1 MGSMSKLLNK
11 PLKAFAIYALLVLAC
26 SIPVYYL
33 IVDYIWRSELD
44 EYNQIVRKRIETGLN
59 KLDLNEEEWDK
70 TITLWNQTQPGTTIS
85 NAATDRILPDSTYT
99 IMRQD
104 PMHTGEDLERFRGL
118 SAYIMIK
125 GKPYHLNVEINVEEA
140 HETVLAIAAV
150 TFLFFIILLTGF
162 MLLNRNIASR
172 IWKPF
177 HSTLDRLKSFDL
189 NSHKNID
196 LERSE
201 IEEFEQLNEVLKQL
215 IEKNISVFRQQKE
228 FTENAS
234 HELQTPLAIL
244 KSKIDLLIQ
253 NETFTE
259 EQSELIASLNLPI
272 SRVSR
277 INKNLLLLAKIENQQ
292 FLEDQK
298 INISELLQQNID
310 FLGEHLIAKNNT
322 VETEIRSDISIHAN
336 KSLVE
341 IMLVNLLLNAIRH
354 NPVDGLIKIRL
365 TDAKLTISNS
375 GDRALNPD
383 TLFKRFMTSS
393 TSTPSSGL
401 GLAIVREIGNRYGW
415 KISYSFQQGLHSFS
429 VQF

>member
-1 MGSMSKLLNK
+1 MSKLLNK
-11 PLKAFAIYALLVLAC
+11 PLRAFAIYALLVLAG

-33 IVDYIWRSELD
+33 IVDYIWRNELD
-44 EYNQIVRKRIETGLN
+44 EYNQIVRRRIETGLN
-59 KLDLNEEEWDK
+59 KLNLNEADWNK
-70 TITLWNQTQPGTTIS
+70 TITLWNQTQPGTTIAKS
-85 NAATDRILPDSTYT
+85 PADKPLPDSTYT

-104 PMHTGEDLERFRGL
+104 PMHTAEDFERFRGL
-118 SAYIMIK
+118 SAYIFIK
-125 GKPYHLNVEINVEEA
+125 EKPYHLNVEINVEEA
-140 HETVLAIAAV
+140 HETVFAIAAV
-150 TFLFFIILLTGF
+150 TLIFFIILLAGF
-162 MLLNRNIASR
+162 VLLNRNIAAK

-196 LERSE
+196 LEKSE
-201 IEEFEQLNEVLKQL
+201 IEEFEQLNEVLRQL

-234 HELQTPLAIL
+234 HELQTPLAVL
-244 KSKIDLLIQ
+244 KSKIDLLMQ
-253 NETFTE
+253 NETLTE

-292 FLEDQK
+292 FAEDEN
-298 INISELLQQNID
+298 IDISELLHQNLE
-310 FLGEHLIAKNNT
+310 FLEEHLVARNNT
-322 VETEIRSDISIHAN
+322 VETEIHSDISIRAN

-354 NPVDGLIKIRL
+354 NPVNGLIKIEF
-365 TDAKLTISNS
+365 AGSKLTISNT
-375 GDRALNPD
+375 GDAPLNPQ
-383 TLFKRFMTSS
+383 TIFRRFIASS
-393 TSTPSSGL
+393 SSTPSSGL
-401 GLAIVREIGNRYGW
+401 GLAIVHEIGNRYDW
-415 KISYSFQQGLHSFS
+415 KISYDFRQCFNQFS

>member
-1 MGSMSKLLNK
+1 MSKLLNK

-44 EYNQIVRKRIETGLN
+44 EYNQIVRRRIETGLN
-59 KLDLNEEEWDK
+59 KLNLSEADWNK
-70 TITLWNQTQPGTTIS
+70 TITLWNQTQPGTTIAS
-85 NAATDRILPDSTYT
+85 AAADKARPDSTYT
-99 IMRQD
+99 ILRKD
-104 PMHTGEDLERFRGL
+104 PLHAEEDLERFRGL
-118 SAYIMIK
+118 SAYITIK
-125 GKPYHLNVEINVEEA
+125 GKPYLLNVEINVEEA
-140 HETVLAIAAV
+140 HETVFAIAAV
-150 TFLFFIILLTGF
+150 TFLFFIILLAGF
-162 MLLNRNIASR
+162 MILNWNIASR

-196 LERSE
+196 LEKSE
-201 IEEFEQLNEVLKQL
+201 IEEFEQLNAVLKQL
-215 IEKNISVFRQQKE
+215 IEKNISIFRQQKE

-234 HELQTPLAIL
+234 HELQTPLAVL
-244 KSKIDLLIQ
+244 KSKIDLLMQ
-253 NETFTE
+253 NETLTE

-292 FLEDQK
+292 FAGDEK
-298 INISELLQQNID
+298 IEISTLLHQNLD
-310 FLGEHLIAKNNT
+310 FLEEHLVARNNT
-322 VETEIRSDISIHAN
+322 VETKIRSNISIRAN

-354 NPVDGLIKIRL
+354 NPVDGLIKIEL
-365 TDAKLTISNS
+365 TDHEFTISNT
-375 GDRALNPD
+375 GDTPLNQE
-383 TLFKRFMTSS
+383 TLFKRFIASS

-415 KISYSFQQGLHSFS
+415 KVRYAFKEGFHQFS